1 MRLIDAD
8 MLKTSFPC
16 GESVRTECVRA
27 TIDHA
32 PDAIARCCECKS
44 WDDDSGLT
52 ARMCYEWCKFT
63 TQYEFCSRGRKKC
76 D

>member
-16 GESVRTECVRA
+16 GETVRTECVRA

-32 PDAIARCCECKS
+32 PEVIVRCCECSK
-44 WDDDSGLT
+44 WEQMGGLSCGT
-52 ARMCYEWCKFT
+52 CQEYEAFT
-63 TQYEFCSRGRKKC
+63 SQFEFCSRGKKA
-76 D
+76 